1 MGNTRMQPRATRV
14 QTPSRLR
21 RPQPAPTTR
30 SWGRTQSAP
39 KQGGGAK
46 KGLLL
51 AAAPVVGSFLM
62 KKMRE
67 RQQTKKNTV
76 VVETDRTPAAGI

>member
-1 MGNTRMQPRATRV
+1 MQPRTTRV
-14 QTPSRLR
+14 QTTPRLR
-21 RPQPAPTTR
+21 ARPQAAPTR
-30 SWGRTQSAP
+30 SWGRTQSTP

-51 AAAPVVGSFLM
+51 AAAPVVGSFVM

-67 RQQTKKNTV
+67 RQQAKKNTV
-76 VVETDRTPAAGI
+76 VVETDRTPAAGL